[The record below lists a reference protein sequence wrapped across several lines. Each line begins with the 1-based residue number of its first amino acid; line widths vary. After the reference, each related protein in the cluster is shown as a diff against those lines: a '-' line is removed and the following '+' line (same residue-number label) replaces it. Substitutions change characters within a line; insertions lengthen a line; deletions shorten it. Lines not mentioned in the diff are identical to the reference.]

1 MNGMYMNNKGESDLL
16 EAVRGVVKGTGDWF
30 DVAIPAA
37 QTHVWWV
44 AGAILSIATLMSVNT
59 WRSRRELVSRTPMWR
74 RNPTVSGMRHAR
86 R

>member
-1 MNGMYMNNKGESDLL
+1 MYMNNASETDLMESVGEF
-16 EAVRGVVKGTGDWF
+16 VNGIGDWF
-30 DVAIPAA
+30 GIAVPTA

-44 AGAILSIATLMSVNT
+44 AGVILSIAALMSVNT

>member
-1 MNGMYMNNKGESDLL
+1 MYMNNKSESDLL
-16 EAVRGVVKGTGDWF
+16 ETFGSIVKGTGDWF
-30 DVAIPAA
+30 GAAVPAA

-44 AGAILSIATLMSVNT
+44 AGAILSTAALLAVSAR
-59 WRSRRELVSRTPMWR
+59 WDLRDFGDLVLRVLLR